1 MNDHRDI
8 KFRLKEAEM
17 YLQFLSEELDL
28 TESMDESIASQVNQ
42 LLKEAR
48 KLLRESGN
56 LLDFEIK
63 GERDKK
69 WKAKANIL

>member
-1 MNDHRDI
+1 MNDRSQI
-8 KFRLKEAEM
+8 KFLIKEAEM
-17 YLQFLSEELDL
+17 YLQFLKEDLDL
-28 TESMDESIASQVNQ
+28 IESLDESIDSRINQ

-48 KLLRESGN
+48 KLLRESAN

>member
-17 YLQFLSEELDL
+17 YLQFLSEDLDL
-28 TESMDESIASQVNQ
+28 TESMDESIASQINQ
-42 LLKEAR
+42 LLKEVR
-48 KLLRESGN
+48 KLLRESVN

>member
-8 KFRLKEAEM
+8 KFRLNEAEM
-17 YLQFLSEELDL
+17 YLQFLDEDLDL
-28 TESMDESIASQVNQ
+28 AKSINESITSQIDQ
-42 LLKEAR
+42 LLNEATTR
-48 KLLRESGN
+48 LRESAN